1 MKLWEKANFVAKYL
15 ITQCA
20 IKKAMILNDNVKAD
34 LTLRASD
41 HLQSIV
47 QIWPKIC
54 TVRNFNSFPV
64 QLRPTFSRLK
74 GKSWHWDELCK
85 CLLFKISMIKK
96 ALLVFCKFYSFALK
110 LLWIQWINYRYGE
123 EKIFLA
129 HVRRKKV
136 VKTWHRARE
145 ARDIKSNYEFAG
157 AALDI

>member
-64 QLRPTFSRLK
+64 QLRPIFFWLK
-74 GKSWHWDELCK
+74 GKSW
-85 CLLFKISMIKK
+85 LFIFS
-96 ALLVFCKFYSFALK
+96 LKFSPPMKRFSSRNTNSPFRWF
-110 LLWIQWINYRYGE
+110 WILTVRVYPMFFLGNWIFQNSW
-123 EKIFLA
+123 L
-129 HVRRKKV
+129 
-136 VKTWHRARE
+136 
-145 ARDIKSNYEFAG
+145 
-157 AALDI
+157 